1 MGRHIK
7 EKTMTLFVKK
17 DDFEIPSQTMAKEKT
32 ADDIL
37 KMVRDRIS
45 AWAYASE
52 FGKLDRANYKTV
64 TVNNKATRP
73 ANLLITRKQKGS
85 TELQRFLAV
94 KIANRELTYMPWDDR
109 GDRRAQVEACLQGL
123 ESEKESLF
131 GLYQK
136 VCLQLPNTGDISA
149 QSSLTGSA

>member
-7 EKTMTLFVKK
+7 EKTLTLFVKK

-45 AWAYASE
+45 AWAYASD

-73 ANLLITRKQKGS
+73 ANLLITRKRKGS

-123 ESEKESLF
+123 EDEKENLF

-136 VCLQLPNTGDISA
+136 VCLQLPNTGDVSL
-149 QSSLTGSA
+149 QSSLTGSV

>member
-1 MGRHIK
+1 MGRQTK
-7 EKTMTLFVKK
+7 EKNMSLFVKK

-32 ADDIL
+32 SDDIL

-45 AWAYASE
+45 AWAYASD

-64 TVNNKATRP
+64 TLNNKPTRP
-73 ANLLITRKQKGS
+73 ANLLVTRKQKGS
-85 TELQRFLAV
+85 TELKRFLAI

-123 ESEKESLF
+123 ESEKRACL
-131 GLYQK
+131 
-136 VCLQLPNTGDISA
+136 VCTKRFVFSFPILGT
-149 QSSLTGSA
+149 